1 MRSCRR
7 DPSAGSASIEFALIA
22 PVLILAVLA
31 TADIGLAIHESFE
44 VDQALRNG
52 AEAAM
57 RDPGK
62 DRVKAILGAV
72 DDTGGGQA
80 STTWSVDRYFA
91 CPEAPKTKLSCT
103 TSCSTTCAGQRPTA
117 IFYDIEGVRA
127 YPGIF
132 LPARDLTRA
141 ASVQVR

>member
-1 MRSCRR
+1 MRSRRR

-62 DRVKAILGAV
+62 DRIEAILGAV
-72 DDTGGGQA
+72 DETGGGQL
-80 STTWSVDRYFA
+80 STTWSVARYCA
-91 CPEAPKTKLSCT
+91 CPGTPDTP

-117 IFYDIEGVRA
+117 IFYDLKGVRA

-132 LPARDLTRA
+132 LPARDLTRS